1 MGETPSSKSEKEEEG
16 IQDVSVD
23 EFEVEDSIME
33 QVNGDASV
41 VEEKSNGVEPDL
53 MENSEEKA
61 VFKESKPVSDEVDND
76 RGESLK
82 ADAKKE
88 SEALDCIQEKE
99 S

>member
-1 MGETPSSKSEKEEEG
+1 
-16 IQDVSVD
+16 
-23 EFEVEDSIME
+23 ME
-33 QVNGDASV
+33 QVNGDASAAEEE
-41 VEEKSNGVEPDL
+41 EEKSNGVEPDL